1 MGTSFDS
8 DYSDR
13 NQSGTRIHSPI
24 VTHDKPEFGSR
35 TSISQLPPLPGQDV
49 YQYNSSD
56 EDQEKL
62 LDESAKGDDGTRDQ
76 SFVEFDLSNKHD
88 TSEPKATIRDASER
102 KEDIQEAQ
110 DLDDH
115 ESRLEETHKQPMTKA
130 DKIKKSEDDFFNDN
144 KASWKTMKTISEMDY
159 YDDKGNLQF
168 TQGRDHDIFD
178 PKNVNSGYT
187 RIDTEE
193 QVAKYAELDKKTDFL
208 FVTKGEINERTKE
221 AKYREDDVDA
231 SSVEDLEYEED
242 ENLEQDEALQSTK
255 DMLTEAQK
263 FSYVGMVKLI
273 AVEMATELALIKQS
287 TSSKVAR
294 QLSSS
299 QKNFANWNQYINNKI
314 YTHMDL
320 SPEEIKMID
329 NLSIHGLGVED
340 LASSLIKKKDDEH
353 SDIPP
358 YRLEWTLIC
367 DLLLLLLSDGYY
379 DSRSRALLIR
389 FANVLGIENLE
400 VYQFERRLLNS
411 LDLESKDKTLE
422 DREELLND
430 KQFIQKYVK
439 KNKGKRM
446 AYVGLATLGGTLAI
460 GLSAGLLAP
469 VIGAGL
475 AAGLTTVGIGGTG
488 GFLAGVGGSA
498 LITTGGVVLGATAGH
513 KAGSRR
519 VGEVQT
525 FELKPLHNN
534 KRSNLIITV
543 SGWMIGKADDV
554 RLPFSTVDP
563 VMGDL
568 FSVLWEPEMLRSMG
582 QTIGILA
589 TEALTSSIQQILGAT
604 IASSLIAAIQLPVAL
619 SKLSYLVDNPW
630 NVSLDRAWKAG
641 KILADTLISGN
652 MGVRPVTLVGF
663 SLGSR
668 VVYSCLIELA
678 HRGCFGLVENVIML
692 GSPVSV
698 NQDQLGL
705 ARSVVSGRFVNGFSR
720 KDWVLGYLFRAT
732 SGGLASVAGLSPI
745 KDSYGIENFDAT
757 EHINGHMAYRRA
769 IPKILKA
776 LNWETLSDEFVEIEE
791 PDAEEGERQR
801 QLILEFDEARN
812 KMKKEIEEER
822 RKEKEAKGWKKFFKN
837 KKDGWWK
844 DMGDHQD
851 ASKSEV
857 PIDPAEYKLDENE
870 NPTPIF
876 DVSSLQE
883 EANRLQEL
891 SKLDKDSLQAIREDV
906 EPKNTTTTADVPFV
920 PINEHTEM
928 QSQPSMLDN
937 LTERVGNVNFKDKFT
952 ENTAT
957 IKQKTTGLFNK
968 LNEQK

>member
-1 MGTSFDS
+1 MNSFDHEFAE
-8 DYSDR
+8 R
-13 NQSGTRIHSPI
+13 NGSNGRITSP
-24 VTHDKPEFGSR
+24 VTHDRPEFGSR
-35 TSISQLPPLPGQDV
+35 TSISQLPSLPAETS
-49 YQYNSSD
+49 YQHIDYSD
-56 EDQEKL
+56 EEGPESSGPGPGPSALDSADKL
-62 LDESAKGDDGTRDQ
+62 NTEANDDHHT
-76 SFVEFDLSNKHD
+76 SFVEFDLSKKESEVTATIH
-88 TSEPKATIRDASER
+88 SPEYSKEPSPEPKP
-102 KEDIQEAQ
+102 Q
-110 DLDDH
+110 D
-115 ESRLEETHKQPMTKA
+115 KKPMTKSEQ
-130 DKIKKSEDDFFNDN
+130 IKKNEDDFFNDD
-144 KASWKTMKTISEMDY
+144 KATWKTMKTISEMDY

-168 TQGRDHDIFD
+168 TSGKDHDIFD
-178 PKNVNSGYT
+178 PKNRNNGYT

-193 QVAKYAELDKKTDFL
+193 QVAKYAELDAKTDFL
-208 FVTKGEINERTKE
+208 FVTKGEVNEKTKE
-221 AKYREDDVDA
+221 ARYRDDDVDD
-231 SSVEDLEYEED
+231 SSEDFEYEED
-242 ENLEQDEALQSTK
+242 ENMEQDEALQSTK
-255 DMLTEAQK
+255 DMLSEGQK

-273 AVEMATELALIKQS
+273 AVDMATELAMLKQS
-287 TSSKVAR
+287 TSSKIAK

-299 QKNFANWNQYINNKI
+299 QKNFANWNQYVNDKINS
-314 YTHMDL
+314 HMEL
-320 SPEEIKMID
+320 SVEEIKMVD
-329 NLSIHGLGVED
+329 NLSVHGLDVLD
-340 LASSLIKKKDDEH
+340 LSTSLIKKEEADEKCK
-353 SDIPP
+353 
-358 YRLEWTLIC
+358 LEWTLIC

-389 FANVLGIENLE
+389 FANVLGIKNIE

-422 DREELLND
+422 DKEELLND

-488 GFLAGVGGSA
+488 GFLAGVGGST
-498 LITTGGVVLGATAGH
+498 LITTGGVVLGAKAGH
-513 KAGSRR
+513 KAGTRR
-519 VGEVQT
+519 AGEVQT

-534 KRSNLIITV
+534 KRSNLVITV

-589 TEALTSSIQQILGAT
+589 SEAFTSSIQQILGAT
-604 IASSLIAAIQLPVAL
+604 IASSLMAAIQVPVAL
-619 SKLSYLVDNPW
+619 SKLTYLVDNPW

-663 SLGSR
+663 SLGAR

-678 HRGCFGLVENVIML
+678 ERGCFGLVENVIIL
-692 GSPVSV
+692 GSPVAV
-698 NQDQLGL
+698 NKDQMGL
-705 ARSVVSGRFVNGFSR
+705 ARSVVSGRFVNGYSR

-732 SGGLASVAGLSPI
+732 SGGLSSVAGLSPI
-745 KDSYGIENFDAT
+745 KDTYGIENFDAT
-757 EHINGHMAYRRA
+757 EYISGHMAYRSA
-769 IPKILKA
+769 IPKILGA
-776 LNWETLSDEFVEIEE
+776 LNWETLSDEFTEIEE

-801 QLILEFDEARN
+801 QLISEFDEARN

-822 RKEKEAKGWKKFFKN
+822 KHEAKGWKKFFR

-844 DMGDHQD
+844 DMDQEAKKAEANAEPKD
-851 ASKSEV
+851 E
-857 PIDPAEYKLDENE
+857 EYKLDENE

-876 DVSSLQE
+876 DVGSLQE
-883 EANRLQEL
+883 EAKRMENEQGVNKALANE
-891 SKLDKDSLQAIREDV
+891 V
-906 EPKNTTTTADVPFV
+906 PDVPLNEV
-920 PINEHTEM
+920 PE
-928 QSQPSMLDN
+928 SDPSVPQTTMLEN
-937 LTERVGNVNFKDKFT
+937 LTERVKDANLKDKFT
-952 ENTAT
+952 ENSA
-957 IKQKTTGLFNK
+957 ILKEKTTGLLSK
-968 LNEQK
+968 LSEP